1 MNKLEPLP
9 HATVSARRTA
19 GVALLAR
26 SMDRETGV
34 HEWLAAGAHVAAVL
48 YRVAEL
54 YEQSCP

>member
-26 SMDRETGV
+26 SLDREIGV
-34 HEWLAAGAHVAAVL
+34 HEWLAAGAHVAAVR

-54 YEQSCP
+54 Y